1 MSEKLRILILED
13 RSPDAELMLHEVRK
27 EEIEFTALRVETEKD
42 FRRQLQE
49 FRPGLILADYTLP
62 TYDGMSALAVVQK
75 ECPDVPFIFVSGT
88 LGEDTAV
95 ESLHQGATDYILKER
110 LSRLGAAV
118 RRALLD
124 VEARKQL
131 KRAEQRLR
139 DSELRYRRLFES
151 ANLAIVTADSAG
163 NIVDWNP
170 HAETMFGH
178 AAAEVLGQPLTLL
191 MSEQNR
197 ELHLAGLRRVQ
208 SGGESHV
215 IGCSVE
221 LEGRRKDSS
230 EFPLDL
236 SLAKWTSGEGW
247 FVTGM
252 MTDITERKR
261 LEAQFLQAQKM
272 ETVGRLAGGVAHDF
286 NNLLTIING
295 TADLAL
301 TGLKEGAPLH
311 TDLQDIRQA
320 GQRGALLT
328 RQLLAFSRKQ
338 IMTLDVLN
346 LSTLVADLQGML
358 QRLIGEHIALVV
370 VPAMDLGSV
379 MADPTQIEQ
388 VVMNLAVNARD
399 AMPNGGTLTIETRN
413 VELDEAF
420 AAEHPS
426 VQPGPHVMLAVS
438 DTGTGMDAA
447 TRAQIFEPFFTT
459 KDSGKGTGLGL
470 STVYGIVKQSGW
482 SIWVYSEPGK
492 GATFKIYLPRV
503 EGMGH
508 KSQPAPVFTSVQGTE
523 TILVVEDEEAVR
535 RLAKRVLQ
543 RAGYTVLTAG
553 NGAEALLLLARH
565 DGPVHLMLTDMV
577 MPGMS
582 GRDLVA
588 QLEGI
593 NSRIKVL
600 CTSGYTDEA
609 ILRHGLLDETAHFI
623 GKPYNVAELTRKVR
637 EVLDS

>member
-1 MSEKLRILILED
+1 
-13 RSPDAELMLHEVRK
+13 
-27 EEIEFTALRVETEKD
+27 
-42 FRRQLQE
+42 
-49 FRPGLILADYTLP
+49 
-62 TYDGMSALAVVQK
+62 
-75 ECPDVPFIFVSGT
+75 
-88 LGEDTAV
+88 
-95 ESLHQGATDYILKER
+95 
-110 LSRLGAAV
+110 
-118 RRALLD
+118 
-124 VEARKQL
+124 
-131 KRAEQRLR
+131 
-139 DSELRYRRLFES
+139 
-151 ANLAIVTADSAG
+151 
-163 NIVDWNP
+163 
-170 HAETMFGH
+170 MFGH

-272 ETVGRLAGGVAHDF
+272 ETVGRMASGIAHDF
-286 NNLLTIING
+286 NNLLTVING

-320 GQRGALLT
+320 GERGALLT

-338 IMTLDVLN
+338 IMVLEVLN
-346 LSTLVADLQGML
+346 LSTLIADLQGML
-358 QRLIGEHIALVV
+358 QRLIGEDIALVV
-370 VPAMDLGSV
+370 VPAKDLGSV

-399 AMPNGGTLTIETRN
+399 AMPKGGTLTIETRD
-413 VELDEAF
+413 VELDEAY

-426 VQPGPHVMLAVS
+426 VRPGPHVMLAIS

-447 TRAQIFEPFFTT
+447 TRARLFEPFFTT
-459 KDSGKGTGLGL
+459 KDPGKGTGLGL
-470 STVYGIVKQSGW
+470 STVYGIVKQGGG
-482 SIWVYSEPGK
+482 SIWAYSEPGK
-492 GATFKIYLPRV
+492 RTTFKIYLPRV
-503 EGMGH
+503 EGVVRKIQH
-508 KSQPAPVFTSVQGTE
+508 APAVTSVQGTE
-523 TILVVEDEEAVR
+523 TILVVEDEDAVR
-535 RLAKRVLQ
+535 RLAERVLQ
-543 RAGYTVLTAG
+543 RGGYTVLTAS
-553 NGAEALLLLARH
+553 NGAEALLVLERH
-565 DGPVHLMLTDMV
+565 DGPVHLVLTDMV

-582 GRDLVA
+582 GRDLMA
-588 QLEGI
+588 RLEDI
-593 NSRIKVL
+593 NSRMKVL

-609 ILRHGLLDETAHFI
+609 VLHHKQLDKAAHFI
-623 GKPYNVAELTRKVR
+623 GKPYAMAELTRKVR
-637 EVLDS
+637 EVLDSPA